1 MNLQVGDVVTF
12 KFIGKEFRGVV
23 TRVMKS
29 NDVYLVLRR
38 DGDAIMLPTA
48 RLTKT
53 GERIDIASIL
63 EKLKE

>member
-1 MNLQVGDVVTF
+1 MQVGDIVTF
-12 KFIGKEFRGVV
+12 KMIGKEFRGVV

-29 NDVYLVLRR
+29 TDVYLVLRH

-53 GERIDIASIL
+53 GEHVDISSIL
-63 EKLKE
+63 DKLKEE